1 MAKKASIS
9 PRMKASTVD
18 LRDGSTLR
26 WVSLLPE
33 GPIHVRGTKW
43 DLAADT
49 TDVEKLQF
57 KFDDWVSSLERWLTV
72 YAPPIAI
79 EHETNGMGA
88 GYMRCIR
95 VMTRDEAALYD
106 IAQPCDRMVYAGLEV
121 TSPTWAQRFDDGEVV
136 YISPNIRAGAT
147 TEASDEVYL
156 FGIGEV
162 SFVTIPQVKSQ
173 QVPVAEMR
181 GVSLSEGVTMKEKLA
196 AYCADMGLDPA
207 KVEELLR
214 LVAAAAEAAPAT
226 EMAIEVEAKKEDEA
240 AMKRGEELA
249 SLKDE
254 VATLRTAN
262 AIQAVR
268 ADLAG
273 RRVSDTALNTLAAA
287 YLSDRA
293 GYSALLKD
301 LAPASAAVVNAR
313 AVAPVAAATTA
324 NLGEVMGK
332 VQAFAALSD
341 DEQYSLIANLA
352 EKEGCSQIAA
362 WCWIRDGKIPS
373 EVLEQRATKGTH

>member
-1 MAKKASIS
+1 MAKKPAI
-9 PRMKASTVD
+9 AID
-18 LRDGSTLR
+18 LRDGSSLR

-43 DLAADT
+43 DLAADI
-49 TDVEKLQF
+49 TDPQNLMF
-57 KFDDWVSSLERWLTV
+57 KFDDWVSSLEKWLTV
-72 YAPPIAI
+72 YSPPIAI
-79 EHETNGMGA
+79 EHETNGTGA

-106 IAQPCDRMVYAGLEV
+106 IAQPCERMVYAGLEV

-207 KVEELLR
+207 KIEELLR
-214 LVAAAAEAAPAT
+214 LVAAAAEEAPKT
-226 EMAIEVEAKKEDEA
+226 EMSVEIEAEKKDEEVAKSA
-240 AMKRGEELA
+240 AEMA

-254 VATLRTAN
+254 VKNLYMAN
-262 AIQAVR
+262 AIQSVR

-273 RRVSDTALNTLAAA
+273 RR
-287 YLSDRA
+287 LSDAAMNALA
-293 GYSALLKD
+293 GAFLSDKASYAALLKD
-301 LAPASAAVVNAR
+301 MAPASAAVASAR
-313 AVAPVAAATTA
+313 TVAPVAAATA

-341 DEQYSLIANLA
+341 DEQYSLIVNLS

-373 EVLEQRATKGTH
+373 EVLEQRATKGNH

>member
-1 MAKKASIS
+1 MAKKHAIS
-9 PRMKASTVD
+9 PRLKAASVD
-18 LRDGSTLR
+18 LRDGSSLR

-43 DLAADT
+43 DLGADV
-49 TDVEKLQF
+49 TDLENLSF
-57 KFDDWVSSLERWLTV
+57 RFDDWVGSLEKWLTV
-72 YAPPIAI
+72 YSPPIAI

-88 GYMRCIR
+88 GYLRCIR
-95 VMTRDEAALYD
+95 VLTRDEAALYD
-106 IAQPCDRMVYAGLEV
+106 INQPCERMVYAGLDV

-196 AYCADMGLDPA
+196 AYCAEMGLDPA
-207 KVEELLR
+207 KIEELLR
-214 LVAAAAEAAPAT
+214 LVAAAAEEAPKT
-226 EMAIEVEAKKEDEA
+226 EMSVEIEAEKKDEE
-240 AMKRGEELA
+240 AMKPGAEL
-249 SLKDE
+249 SELKAE
-254 VATLRTAN
+254 VVALRHAN
-262 AIQAVR
+262 AVQAVR
-268 ADLAG
+268 SDLAG
-273 RRVSDTALNTLAAA
+273 KRVSDAAVNTLAAA
-287 YLSDRA
+287 YLSDKA

-301 LAPASAAVVNAR
+301 IAPASAAVAATR
-313 AVAPVAAATTA
+313 TVAPVAAAANA

-341 DEQYSLIANLA
+341 DEQYSLITNLA